1 MEEPETQPKAT
12 FSQGVQGVWRHSKEY
27 KSSFIV
33 LIILGLISAI
43 ANGFVPYVT
52 GRFFDALISL
62 QTTQAP
68 ILSLA
73 PWMFFLAAWAVIQV
87 IANANDWV
95 MDRMRRY
102 VDTLIHVG
110 IQATGFKHLL
120 RVPLAYHVNAHINGV
135 LSKISNAG
143 WRISA
148 IWQNTVQIAPQLV
161 SVVIGIS
168 LAASISLELAG
179 VLATGVTVYVILL
192 VYMLR
197 PIAAADD
204 KAHTTWNESWN
215 RAAESINQITAVK
228 QAAAEEYETK
238 NVHDAFMGTIVKLW
252 YGLERTWSN
261 VGFYQRII
269 VFLTQL
275 AVFVLSVHM
284 IQAGTLTVGE
294 LVALNGYALMF
305 FGPFVALGYS
315 WQTIQNGLT
324 SAAHLEKVFDQ
335 PEEEYQPATL
345 LKPTTTKGEVSYSH
359 VSFQYGKEENH
370 VLNDIDFTAHP
381 GETVALVGES
391 GSGKSTILSLLSGY
405 YFPDQGSVT
414 VDGIDTRHWDL
425 TELRKSIA
433 VVPQELS
440 LFNDTIGINIK
451 YGSFDSNE
459 EQVHHAAQEAHIHD
473 FIMTLPKGYDTL
485 VGERGVKLSVGQKQ
499 RIAIA
504 RAILRNPQILILDE
518 PTSAL
523 DAKTEQLITQSLEKL
538 MRDRT
543 TFIIAHRLSTV
554 RKADKILVVKDGKIA
569 EQGTHDELMAKTD
582 GVYRP
587 LYELHIGLT

>member
-1 MEEPETQPKAT
+1 MDTGENQEKTT
-12 FSQGVQGVWRHSKEY
+12 FSQGVQGVWRHSKRY
-27 KSSFIV
+27 KRSFVI
-33 LIILGLISAI
+33 LLILGLVSAV

-52 GRFFDALISL
+52 GRFFDALIRL
-62 QTTQAP
+62 QTAQTP
-68 ILSLA
+68 IMSLA
-73 PWMFFLAAWAVIQV
+73 PWVFFLAVWAFIQA

-143 WRISA
+143 WRIST
-148 IWQNTVQIAPQLV
+148 IWQNVVQIAPQLL
-161 SVVIGIS
+161 SVLIGIT
-168 LAASISLELAG
+168 LAASISFELAG
-179 VLATGVTVYVILL
+179 VLAFGVSIYIVLL
-192 VYMLR
+192 IFMLR
-197 PIAAADD
+197 PIAKVDD
-204 KAHTTWNESWN
+204 LAFSTWNESWN
-215 RAAESINQITAVK
+215 RAAESVNQVTAVK
-228 QAAAEEYETK
+228 QAAAEEYEIANIEK
-238 NVHDAFMGTIVKLW
+238 VFMTTIVGLW
-252 YGLERTWSN
+252 YKLEKTWSDI
-261 VGFYQRII
+261 GFYQRII

-284 IQAGTLTVGE
+284 IQQGTLTVGE

-305 FGPFVALGYS
+305 FGPFVTLGHS

-324 SAAHLEKVFDQ
+324 SAAHLESVFDQ
-335 PEEEYQPATL
+335 AEEKYQPDELT
-345 LKPTTTKGEVSYSH
+345 KPSTSTGEVAYQH
-359 VSFQYGKEENH
+359 VSFRYGKEDSG
-370 VLNDIDFTAHP
+370 VLKDIEFIAHP

-405 YFPDQGSVT
+405 YFPDEGSVL
-414 VDGIDTRHWDL
+414 VDGVDTRHWDL
-425 TELRKSIA
+425 HELRKSIA

-440 LFNDTIGINIK
+440 LFNDTIGINIR
-451 YGSFDSNE
+451 YGSFDATD
-459 EQVHHAAQEAHIHD
+459 EQMQQAAREAHIHD
-473 FIMTLPKGYDTL
+473 FIMELPKGYDTL

-538 MRDRT
+538 MRGRT

-554 RKADKILVVKDGKIA
+554 RKADRILVVKDGMIA
-569 EQGTHDELMAKTD
+569 EQGTHDELMTKEK
-582 GVYRP
+582 GVYKP